1 MSIFDKI
8 GARVGDFLDEVLLPE
23 DVRLLHERAREAM
36 DRGEYVRAR
45 HLLDEALRRRPD
57 IERTHH
63 LLGLCLAL
71 REEFDEAVTAFE
83 RALAIREEPST
94 LFHLGLTLER
104 LGRSAEAQAHLQRA
118 LAIGDEAPFDFDVH
132 LALGRIYLDQGR
144 ADKAAREL
152 QRALRLRAQHTEAS
166 VLLARAL
173 LARGD
178 ATRAAAI
185 LDDLPAEHPSVEHL
199 LTQGEIASRQGHPA
213 RAADAY
219 EHVLDRQPDHL
230 DALVGAARAHVAMH
244 QPARAN
250 PLLLRALSV
259 CEPDCDDTIAADIHS
274 LIGQTYAQVGEHQR
288 ALASFEG
295 ALGLHPDHLG
305 ALAGAG
311 RSALELEDFER
322 ARAHF
327 EKALSRST
335 SHHSGEP
342 DATTSP
348 RRAELLYG
356 LGRCRLHAGDA
367 LGARHLLDEAIMLA
381 PDQRAPY
388 LHAMA
393 EVALELGDAAEALIT
408 LNAATEAHPTSRLR
422 DMISATRA
430 RALRALQPHWHPPED
445 PRSSAEL
452 IAALEA
458 LLNLYGADPHA
469 GPLIPRLRELLE
481 DLNAPLSVAIVG
493 EFNAGKST
501 LVNALLGE
509 AVVPM
514 GVLPTT
520 AHACIMG
527 YGPRAGARVVYED
540 GRQLD
545 VDFAGAR
552 QHMREEPEAIA
563 RLDYSYPHPQLR
575 SINFW
580 DTPGFNALDP
590 RHEALAEQALER
602 AEAIIWLLDANQALS
617 DTEFDRLDAIPRA
630 DERLLIVLNKVDR
643 LGDAEER
650 QEAIDAIIAHIEE
663 HVGPTSAN
671 IFAISAL
678 EALNAR
684 RQDSPTPEAF
694 EALLDTIDRR
704 LIQRSTQIKVAAAK
718 SALDQWLYDLQALH
732 DQLDQGYAEHVAT
745 LVRLK
750 EHLDRQSPAPAPRAA
765 SEAEALIDQLD
776 FVVIGVEREISEAL
790 RPRGRLFTRQ
800 RLDEEDRD
808 FIVELFARRVD
819 DLLDRAMQR
828 VLLDIEALE
837 TTLAAEISPMLGALN
852 LNEARALRRRLDG
865 FFDASR
871 ALKSA
876 LRDRVFGQW
885 RARAQG
891 QLRAASAA
899 AFEELLALPAEDV
912 AGRRE
917 KLRALLP
924 RVDQRFTDP
933 LAAWLREFSLAATR
947 FCDRLQRDLEALRLE
962 AHHRYNLTPSASSP

>member
-63 LLGLCLAL
+63 LLGLCLAF
-71 REEFDEAVTAFE
+71 REEFDEALSAFE
-83 RALAIREEPST
+83 HALSIREEPST

-104 LGRSAEAQAHLQRA
+104 MGRSAEAQAHLQRA
-118 LAIGDEAPFDFDVH
+118 LALGDETPFEFDVH
-132 LALGRIYLDQGR
+132 LALGRIYLVQGR

-152 QRALRLRAQHTEAS
+152 QRALRLRPKHTEAS
-166 VLLARAL
+166 VLLASAL
-173 LARGD
+173 LNRGED
-178 ATRAAAI
+178 TRAAAI
-185 LDDLPAEHPSVEHL
+185 LNELPTEHPTLDHL

-259 CEPDCDDTIAADIHS
+259 CEPDCDDAIAADIHS

-288 ALASFEG
+288 ALESYKA
-295 ALGLHPDHLG
+295 ALAVRPDHLN

-311 RSALELEDFER
+311 RSALEVEDFDQ
-322 ARAHF
+322 ARAYF
-327 EKALSRST
+327 EKALSQSAPHRSGAP
-335 SHHSGEP
+335 HHTAP
-342 DATTSP
+342 L

-388 LHAMA
+388 LHAIA

-408 LNAATEAHPTSRLR
+408 LNAAAEAHPTSRLQSR
-422 DMISATRA
+422 MEATSK
-430 RALRALQPHWHPPED
+430 RALHRLQSYWQPPED

-452 IAALEA
+452 IAALDA
-458 LLNLYGADPHA
+458 LVNLYSADPHA
-469 GPLIPRLRELLE
+469 GPLISRLRELLE
-481 DLNAPLSVAIVG
+481 ELNAPLSVAIVG

-527 YGPRAGARVVYED
+527 YGPRAGARIVYED
-540 GRQLD
+540 GRQRD

-552 QHMREEPEAIA
+552 HHMREEPEAIA

-602 AEAIIWLLDANQALS
+602 AEAIIWLLDANQALT
-617 DTEFDRLDAIPRA
+617 DTEFERLDAIPRA
-630 DERLLIVLNKVDR
+630 EERLLIVLNKVDR
-643 LGDAEER
+643 LGASDER
-650 QEAIDAIIAHIEE
+650 QDAIDAIFAHIEK
-663 HVGPTSAN
+663 HVGHTGIG

-684 RQDSPTPEAF
+684 RANEPTPAAF
-694 EALLDTIDRR
+694 DALLETIDLS
-704 LIQRSTQIKVAAAK
+704 LIQRSTRIKVSAAR
-718 SALDQWLYDLQALH
+718 SALDQWLRDLHELR
-732 DQLDQGYAEHVAT
+732 DQLDQGYAEHLAT
-745 LVRLK
+745 LARLK
-750 EHLDRQSPAPAPRAA
+750 AHLDRQSPAPAPRAA

-790 RPRGRLFTRQ
+790 RPRGRIFTRQ
-800 RLDEEDRD
+800 SLDEEDRD
-808 FIVELFARRVD
+808 FIVELFAHRVD

-828 VLLDIEALE
+828 VLHDIEALE
-837 TTLAAEISPMLGALN
+837 VTLATEISPMLGALN

-871 ALKSA
+871 ALKSV

-899 AFEELLALPAEDV
+899 AFEELLAMPAEDV
-912 AGRRE
+912 AGRRDR
-917 KLRALLP
+917 LRALLP

-933 LAAWLREFSLAATR
+933 LAEWLREFSLAATR

-962 AHHRYNLTPSASSP
+962 AHHRYNLTPSASSS

>member
-36 DRGEYVRAR
+36 DRGEYVRAQ

-63 LLGLCLAL
+63 LLGLCLAF
-71 REEFDEAVTAFE
+71 REQFDEAVLAFE

-118 LAIGDEAPFDFDVH
+118 LPLGEEAPFDFEVH
-132 LALGRIYLDQGR
+132 LALGRIYLAQGR

-152 QRALRLRAQHTEAS
+152 QRALRLRAGHTEAS
-166 VLLARAL
+166 VLLARSL
-173 LARGD
+173 LTRGD
-178 ATRAAAI
+178 DAGAAAI
-185 LDDLPAEHPSVEHL
+185 LKDLPAEHPTLDHL
-199 LTQGEIASRQGHPA
+199 LTLGEIASRQGHPA

-219 EHVLDRQPDHL
+219 EHVLDRKPDHL

-259 CEPDCDDTIAADIHS
+259 CEPDNDEAIAADIHS

-288 ALASFEG
+288 ALESFNA
-295 ALGLHPDHLG
+295 ALAIRPEHLG
-305 ALAGAG
+305 ALSGAG
-311 RSALELEDFER
+311 RSALELEDFDQ
-322 ARAHF
+322 AQAFF
-327 EKALSRST
+327 EDALSHSASRRS
-335 SHHSGEP
+335 SELEV
-342 DATTSP
+342 ATPP

-356 LGRCRLHAGDA
+356 LGRCRLHSGDM

-388 LHAMA
+388 LHALA
-393 EVALELGDAAEALIT
+393 EVALALGDAAEALIT
-408 LNAATEAHPTSRLR
+408 LDAASEAHPTSRLQAR
-422 DMISATRA
+422 IETTREL
-430 RALRALQPHWHPPED
+430 ALHQLTSHWQPPED
-445 PRSSAEL
+445 AQSSAEL
-452 IAALEA
+452 IAVLEA
-458 LLNLYGADPHA
+458 LLDLYSADPHA
-469 GPLIPRLRELLE
+469 GPLTSRLRELLDE
-481 DLNAPLSVAIVG
+481 LNAPLSVAIVG

-527 YGPRAGARVVYED
+527 YGPRAGARIVYED
-540 GRQLD
+540 GRQRD

-617 DTEFDRLDAIPRA
+617 DTEFERLDAIPRA
-630 DERLLIVLNKVDR
+630 EERLLIVLNKVDR
-643 LGDAEER
+643 LGPPEARQDAVDE
-650 QEAIDAIIAHIEE
+650 IIAHIQD
-663 HVGPTSAN
+663 HVGHTGAG

-684 RQDSPTPEAF
+684 REDAPAPAAF
-694 EALLDTIDRR
+694 DALLETIDLS
-704 LIQRSTQIKVAAAK
+704 LIQRSNRIKVSAAR
-718 SALDQWLYDLQALH
+718 SALDQWLGDLHELR
-732 DQLDQGYAEHVAT
+732 DRLDQSYADHLAT
-745 LVRLK
+745 LARLRS
-750 EHLDRQSPAPAPRAA
+750 HLDQQSPAPAPRAA

-790 RPRGRLFTRQ
+790 RPRGRIFTRQ

-828 VLLDIEALE
+828 VLQDIEALE
-837 TTLAAEISPMLGALN
+837 ATLATEISPTLGALN

-891 QLRAASAA
+891 QLRAASAT
-899 AFEELLALPAEDV
+899 AFEELLAMPPEDV
-912 AGRRE
+912 AGRRDR
-917 KLRALLP
+917 LRALLP
-924 RVDQRFTDP
+924 RVDQRFTEP
-933 LAAWLREFSLAATR
+933 LTEWLREFSLAATR

-962 AHHRYNLTPSASSP
+962 AHHRYNLTPSAPSS